1 MSHNH
6 SQLASFPYRNIAG
19 ILTVIA
25 VGVLFLLIVL
35 FAKSSREIPPLV
47 TTVTR
52 GNLVIA
58 FEKTTLPNQRLYIYQ
73 EEQAYYHSDS
83 GTTLQTD
90 PAQTYFDRTVR
101 PTPTA
106 ADTFTATLSADEWQ
120 TLDAWW
126 MTWCRTSPAEIS
138 VHGLQPAYRIA
149 LRCGLMTGSLFTV
162 APETLPPAVR
172 TILRRATNN
181 VFS

>member
-1 MSHNH
+1 MSYND
-6 SQLASFPYRNIAG
+6 SQLPPFPYRNIAG

-25 VGVLFLLIVL
+25 VGVPFLLIVL
-35 FAKSSREIPPLV
+35 FAKPSREIPPLV

-58 FEKTTLPNQRLYIYQ
+58 VEKTTLPNQRLYIYQ
-73 EEQAYYHSDS
+73 EQQAYYHGVN

-120 TLDAWW
+120 ALDAWW
-126 MTWCRTSPAEIS
+126 VAWCRTRPAEIS
-138 VHGLQPAYRIA
+138 DQRTQPAYRIA
-149 LRCGLMTGSLFTV
+149 LRCGLMTGSLFVV

-172 TILRRATNN
+172 AILRRATNN